1 MTKIFGNLGCADIV
15 CGKSVYNLDFVDEK
29 HKEN

>member
-15 CGKSVYNLDFVDEK
+15 CGKRTDNLDFVDEK
-29 HKEN
+29 YKEN